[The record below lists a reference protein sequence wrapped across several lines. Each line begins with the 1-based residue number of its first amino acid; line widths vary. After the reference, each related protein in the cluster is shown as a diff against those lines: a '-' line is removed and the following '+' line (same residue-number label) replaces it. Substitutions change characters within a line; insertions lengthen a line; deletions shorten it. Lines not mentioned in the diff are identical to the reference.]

1 MSEPLGDTMNP
12 ASVSLDQPYTVR
24 LYKQSLNVQRQE
36 GEAAVSLIEQ
46 AGEAAPKLE
55 ARPEGSK
62 GHILRTIA

>member
-1 MSEPLGDTMNP
+1 LS
-12 ASVSLDQPYTVR
+12 
-24 LYKQSLNVQRQE
+24 VQRQE